1 MGRTIIGHEPGENHR
16 MSGGK
21 GSLFPEVMIVM
32 VSEVAGPLTK
42 TLVMFHLT
50 GPKL

>member
-1 MGRTIIGHEPGENHR
+1 MGRTIIGHEPGENLQ
-16 MSGGK
+16 SGGK

-50 GPKL
+50 GPKV